1 MHPVCALSM
10 KHRLLD
16 LLHLTPILVFLP
28 NIFLKSSASLML
40 IFVAF
45 SLIYLDF
52 LNLFPPNIFL
62 KSSGSLM
69 LMFFTFFDISWLSEP
84 FYKRF
89 LFLSQ
94 CRPPEQGEVG
104 RAERSSAPP
113 HPAPPPPIF
122 LLVYPFFL
130 RALEM
135 LFLKEVTKNVHKN

>member
-69 LMFFTFFDISWLSEP
+69 LFFTFLDISWLSEP

-94 CRPPEQGEVG
+94 CRPPEQGGHGGEQRG
-104 RAERSSAPP
+104 RQPP
-113 HPAPPPPIF
+113 KLFCRCA
-122 LLVYPFFL
+122 LFFL

-135 LFLKEVTKNVHKN
+135 LFLKQVTKNVHKN

>member
-113 HPAPPPPIF
+113 RPAPPPNF
-122 LLVYPFFL
+122 FVGVPFFSKSPWN
-130 RALEM
+130 ALFERSNQ
-135 LFLKEVTKNVHKN
+135 KCS

>member
-69 LMFFTFFDISWLSEP
+69 LFFTFLDISWLSEP

-94 CRPPEQGEVG
+94 CRPPEQGGTGGSRGVVSPPNFFVG
-104 RAERSSAPP
+104 VPFFSKSPWNALFERSNQKCS
-113 HPAPPPPIF
+113 
-122 LLVYPFFL
+122 
-130 RALEM
+130 
-135 LFLKEVTKNVHKN
+135 

>member
-40 IFVAF
+40 TFVAF

-69 LMFFTFFDISWLSEP
+69 LFFTFLDISWLSEP

-89 LFLSQ
+89 LLLSQ
-94 CRPPEQGEVG
+94 CRPPEQGG
-104 RAERSSAPP
+104 GWGGAEGSSAPQT
-113 HPAPPPPIF
+113 F
-122 LLVYPFFL
+122 LSVCPFFL